1 MRSSKLIMESKINA
15 ETGPGAMPL
24 VCVKVLGC
32 RSNLYEGDYLAGELK
47 ARGAEIVNEFKDANA
62 VIILSCS
69 VTQEAD
75 RKCRQLIRRARREL
89 GEGGVLAVC
98 GCWGQAVNS
107 DEALSLGINIL
118 TGSRNKNILPEVI
131 YAQLE
136 NNNKEFIDLRDNNL
150 KWQWEELGLNDR
162 PLMHTRAFIKIQ
174 DGCDHFCSYC
184 IIPFLRGKP
193 VSRHLVNIIEEVE
206 RVAASGCKEIVL
218 TGIHLGMYGRD
229 INLSLSDV
237 IKSLNNINGLE
248 RLRMG
253 SLEPFSLD
261 EKLLNALSE
270 SKIFCKHLHLPL
282 QSGDDEILK
291 LMRRG
296 YKAEEFKNVCDKARE
311 ILGDDLHISS
321 DILVGFPGE
330 SDEAFNNTLN
340 LMRDAGLGRVHVFP
354 FSLRKGTLAERLYKD
369 QELDNNI
376 KSQRVNKAIE
386 LGDKL
391 LNNFAERF
399 INSELDVLIE
409 QLDDDK
415 NIMSGHAESFL
426 EVEIKNNFKDLKNKI
441 VRVKIKSFNGNKLEG
456 VLI

>member
-1 MRSSKLIMESKINA
+1 MSR
-15 ETGPGAMPL
+15 PL
-24 VCVKVLGC
+24 
-32 RSNLYEGDYLAGELK
+32 
-47 ARGAEIVNEFKDANA
+47 
-62 VIILSCS
+62 
-69 VTQEAD
+69 
-75 RKCRQLIRRARREL
+75 
-89 GEGGVLAVC
+89 
-98 GCWGQAVNS
+98 
-107 DEALSLGINIL
+107 INI
-118 TGSRNKNILPEVI
+118 
-131 YAQLE
+131 
-136 NNNKEFIDLRDNNL
+136 
-150 KWQWEELGLNDR
+150 
-162 PLMHTRAFIKIQ
+162 IQ
-174 DGCDHFCSYC
+174 
-184 IIPFLRGKP
+184 
-193 VSRHLVNIIEEVE
+193 EVE
-206 RVAASGCKEIVL
+206 RVVKSGCKEIVL

-237 IKSLNNINGLE
+237 IKSLNNISGLE

-270 SKIFCKHLHLPL
+270 SKIFCRHLHLPL

-376 KSQRVNKAIE
+376 KSQRVNKAIA

-409 QLDDDK
+409 QLDADK
-415 NIMSGHAESFL
+415 KIMSGHAESFL

>member
-1 MRSSKLIMESKINA
+1 S
-15 ETGPGAMPL
+15 
-24 VCVKVLGC
+24 
-32 RSNLYEGDYLAGELK
+32 
-47 ARGAEIVNEFKDANA
+47 
-62 VIILSCS
+62 
-69 VTQEAD
+69 
-75 RKCRQLIRRARREL
+75 
-89 GEGGVLAVC
+89 
-98 GCWGQAVNS
+98 
-107 DEALSLGINIL
+107 
-118 TGSRNKNILPEVI
+118 
-131 YAQLE
+131 
-136 NNNKEFIDLRDNNL
+136 
-150 KWQWEELGLNDR
+150 
-162 PLMHTRAFIKIQ
+162 
-174 DGCDHFCSYC
+174 
-184 IIPFLRGKP
+184 
-193 VSRHLVNIIEEVE
+193 
-206 RVAASGCKEIVL
+206 
-218 TGIHLGMYGRD
+218 
-229 INLSLSDV
+229 
-237 IKSLNNINGLE
+237 GLE

-270 SKIFCKHLHLPL
+270 SKIFCRHLHLPL

-311 ILGDDLHISS
+311 ILGGDLHISS

-330 SDEAFNNTLN
+330 SDEAFNNTLK
-340 LMRDAGLGRVHVFP
+340 LMRSAKLGRVHVFP

-391 LNNFAERF
+391 LNNFAEGF

-409 QLDDDK
+409 QLDADK
-415 NIMSGHAESFL
+415 KIMSGHAESFL